1 MSLESKVFNS
11 KTSELVIG
19 TAGSISEIADKC
31 LESNL
36 IAQET
41 YEKVQLDKTPKD
53 KARLVLSN
61 IGSRIRNNAAHF
73 HNFVDILEK
82 ISSCEELGSVLKH
95 ELKNSKCKDQPD
107 YHAIQE
113 TQPTG
118 HNSQTIVPAT
128 TWLPPDHIDSSIEDL
143 KKVIERLNF
152 ATFDNKEKESKLR
165 SLETELEDIKT
176 ENIKIKEEK
185 ENYCHKI
192 SKLTEQLERKDQKL
206 DQLESRL
213 SAAQK
218 ERYEDTKEQRQSQ
231 RHIETIT
238 TMNAEL
244 AIRIEQVK
252 SEKEDIQR
260 ELNRVQEQ
268 YNIIADVRAE
278 ELGLLEARYGEI
290 HEELQNAI
298 EELNTERR
306 SSKHLQNFKRRISRV
321 HIITKVVFIFIVVIV
336 IVFAVTLVAFSICLE
351 DSDNYNI
358 EKCSQSVVNIIA
370 EYMSKKLFME

>member
-1 MSLESKVFNS
+1 MNMMRFFPEYPQNYESVQHYFEFCCQCLTVLALPCLLEF
-11 KTSELVIG
+11 
-19 TAGSISEIADKC
+19 
-31 LESNL
+31 
-36 IAQET
+36 
-41 YEKVQLDKTPKD
+41 Y
-53 KARLVLSN
+53 
-61 IGSRIRNNAAHF
+61 
-73 HNFVDILEK
+73 
-82 ISSCEELGSVLKH
+82 
-95 ELKNSKCKDQPD
+95 
-107 YHAIQE
+107 
-113 TQPTG
+113 
-118 HNSQTIVPAT
+118 
-128 TWLPPDHIDSSIEDL
+128 HIDSSIEGR

-152 ATFDNKEKESKLR
+152 AKFDNKEKESKLR

-192 SKLTEQLERKDQKL
+192 SKLTEQLERKDQKS

-306 SSKHLQNFKRRISRV
+306 SSEHQNFKRKISRV
-321 HIITKVVFIFIVVIV
+321 HIIAKVAFIFIVVIV

-351 DSDNYNI
+351 DSENYNI
-358 EKCSQSVVNIIA
+358 KKCLQSVVNIIA
-370 EYMSKKLFME
+370 EYMSKNCL